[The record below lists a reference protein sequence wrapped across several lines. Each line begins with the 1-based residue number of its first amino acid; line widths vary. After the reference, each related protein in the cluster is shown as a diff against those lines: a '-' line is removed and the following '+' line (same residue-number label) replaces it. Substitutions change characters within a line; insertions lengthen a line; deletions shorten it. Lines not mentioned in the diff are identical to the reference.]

1 LTGSNPQRPR
11 QEPTELFR
19 RWRADK
25 DPRARE
31 AIVEMYLP
39 LAHTLAG
46 RYFRSPEP
54 REDLAQVAALAL
66 LKAIDRFDPEFG
78 SAFGAFA
85 TVTILG
91 ELRRHFRDTAWST
104 HVPRGAQERAMEI
117 HNAID
122 ELSALEGRT
131 PTAQRLADHLGLS
144 LESVLDGLLARNA
157 RTATSFETPV
167 RSNGAE
173 ESLTVGETIGAED
186 ERLDLVESVVS
197 VQGLIRELP
206 ERERRILH
214 LRFVRELSQREIAE
228 QVGISQMQ
236 VSRLLR
242 EMLDELGQQANPDW
256 SSLELAGETG

>member
-1 LTGSNPQRPR
+1 MRT
-11 QEPTELFR
+11 
-19 RWRADK
+19 DK

-31 AIVEMYLP
+31 AIVEIYLP
-39 LAHTLAG
+39 LAHKLAG

-66 LKAIDRFDPEFG
+66 LKAIDRFDPEYG

-91 ELRRHFRDTAWST
+91 ELRRYFRDTAWST

-117 HNAID
+117 QNAID
-122 ELSALEGRT
+122 ELSSLEGRT

-173 ESLTVGETIGAED
+173 ESLTVGDTLGAED
-186 ERLDLVESVVS
+186 EQLELVESVVS
-197 VQGLIRELP
+197 VQDLIRELP

-214 LRFVRELSQREIAE
+214 LRFIQELSQREIAD
-228 QVGISQMQ
+228 QVGLSQMQ

-242 EMLDELGQQANPDW
+242 EMLDGLGQKADADW
-256 SSLELAGETG
+256 SNLELAGEVAD